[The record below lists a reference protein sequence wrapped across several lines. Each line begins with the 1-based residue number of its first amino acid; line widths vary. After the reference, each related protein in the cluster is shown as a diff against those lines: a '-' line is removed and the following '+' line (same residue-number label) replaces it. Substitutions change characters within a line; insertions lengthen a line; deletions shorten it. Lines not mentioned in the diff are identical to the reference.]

1 MFDVPK
7 VIYDKN
13 YECRNIIR
21 YRVVNE
27 DGKEHT
33 ITEYLCCKDGII
45 YLEID
50 RDDKEEKKIE
60 LGRLKRENKSYTTIQ
75 VATRGSYAPPKLD
88 SATAGGANRG
98 SILGFG
104 STL

>member
-1 MFDVPK
+1 MFDFQNVLFK
-7 VIYDKN
+7 KN
-13 YECRNIIR
+13 YECRNIVR
-21 YRVVNE
+21 YRVVIE

-60 LGRLKRENKSYTTIQ
+60 LGKLKGENKSYGE
-75 VATRGSYAPPKLD
+75 VKFNDYDEVLNG
-88 SATAGGANRG
+88 
-98 SILGFG
+98 
-104 STL
+104 